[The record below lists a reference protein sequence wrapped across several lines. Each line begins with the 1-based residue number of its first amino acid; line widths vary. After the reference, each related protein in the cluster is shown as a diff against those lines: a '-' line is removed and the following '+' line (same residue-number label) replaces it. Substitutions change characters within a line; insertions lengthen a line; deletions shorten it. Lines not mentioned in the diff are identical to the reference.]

1 MPERQHPDAALLI
14 HKARQ
19 GDTQAFGELYEL
31 YAPRV
36 YRFFAAHLDNNQ
48 DAEDLTG
55 EVFIK
60 VWKALPGYRERG
72 VPFGGY
78 LFRIARNALID
89 QYRRFGRKDAPLPID
104 ETRLQDPAGNPASL
118 ISASQE
124 HQRIRQ
130 LLAQLRDD
138 YRTVLTLRFLSD
150 LSPDEV
156 AVAMGRSPGA
166 VRVLQHRALGALRK
180 MLSDQVEQG

>member
-1 MPERQHPDAALLI
+1 MPGRQPPDIALLV
-14 HKARQ
+14 HQARQ
-19 GDTQAFGELYEL
+19 GDKQAFGELYEL

-60 VWKALPGYRERG
+60 VWRALPGYRERG

-89 QYRRFGRKDAPLPID
+89 QYRRSGRKSNPLPID
-104 ETRLQDPAGNPASL
+104 ETRLPDPDANPAQLLGASL
-118 ISASQE
+118 ERRQ
-124 HQRIRQ
+124 IRQ
-130 LLAQLRDD
+130 KLAQLKED

-156 AVAMGRSPGA
+156 AVAMSRSPGA
-166 VRVLQHRALGALRK
+166 VRVLQHRALAALRK
-180 MLSDQVEQG
+180 LLSEQD